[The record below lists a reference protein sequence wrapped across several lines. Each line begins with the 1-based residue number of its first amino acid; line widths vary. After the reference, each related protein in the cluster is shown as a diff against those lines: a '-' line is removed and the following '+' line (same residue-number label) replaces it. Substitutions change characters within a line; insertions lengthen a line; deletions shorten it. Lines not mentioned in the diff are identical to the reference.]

1 MTPIR
6 QKRPLD
12 DTDASPINK
21 KTKRDKIIG
30 MAEDMRNSVQ
40 AMRQIVEERY
50 SDKIQQSN
58 YILDAWQ
65 DVWHIVCTKGMNQE
79 GWMSDEL
86 LNARLPQDAYLSPFY
101 NSMYED
107 FLKMQGGVKEAE
119 RVLDSI
125 PEMRRKITNAY
136 IAEKA
141 VYMEIF
147 TKWTLVCEAVCDGM
161 PLPQP
166 FLDARLPDR
175 LEYKFY
181 NNNYQS
187 FADLVQLHVKS
198 LPSPSDFGKDG
209 RWGEEQ
215 RKECRIYCLRPPEAR
230 SLPLCILHDVFRQY
244 LLNIKQPLPLAS
256 DTAITAQRIAAKLCT
271 NMGVSVSNKS
281 TTAHHSRDNK
291 RTKEFDACISDFLG
305 KFEPMYYLNPGRD
318 AHSGIADGALLM
330 NGILIALREMKADPE
345 IVAMLK
351 VLRQNRAD
359 DYVRQGAPMFLLCIV
374 GPMINVSGGF
384 YDGEKVIVEPLTAF
398 CHTLEDPLDMRQDEI
413 ARILYALRKGINT
426 LEAIA
431 QNKKKQKSYFPPST
445 PRIYSSC
452 TQYTRHNHTPP
463 SEGCLEFQQMIMS
476 NLLLLHNSLLFTGTL
491 AGVGPVFVKLAR
503 KYGENVHQLLAEEGL
518 APTLHAKSEVEGA
531 PTAYIMEHL
540 EPSSWITLHRF
551 VTDIGDL
558 EYKEPVQLSMN
569 KVLKILREN
578 NKVHGD
584 LRSANIMVQISTT
597 GKLVCFDDEG
607 SHRAS
612 IKIID
617 FDWSG
622 ETGEVYYPPTRNE
635 GIPGLTWP
643 GKPGYPIEQ
652 DHDEQLFESW
662 WPNLG
667 KEIKD
672 ESSLQG
678 DVSEVSLSSFLY

>member
-1 MTPIR
+1 MPPRLEPLSMTPIT
-6 QKRPLD
+6 QKRTLD
-12 DTDASPINK
+12 DTNASPINK
-21 KTKRDKIIG
+21 KPKRDKIIG

-40 AMRQIVEERY
+40 AMRQTVEERY
-50 SDKIQQSN
+50 SDKIQQIN
-58 YILDAWQ
+58 FILDAWQ
-65 DVWHIVCTKGMNQE
+65 DVWHIMCTKGMNQE
-79 GWMSDEL
+79 GWTSDELDL
-86 LNARLPQDAYLSPFY
+86 LNARLPQDAYLSLSY
-101 NSMYED
+101 NNMYEA
-107 FLKMQGGVKEAE
+107 FLKPQDKAE
-119 RVLDSI
+119 RVFGSI
-125 PEMRRKITNAY
+125 PEMRQKITNAY

-166 FLDARLPDR
+166 FLDAHLPDR
-175 LEYKFY
+175 EYLLIAKIMAVVITVGLEYKFY

-215 RKECRIYCLRPPEAR
+215 RKEGHIYCLRPPEAR
-230 SLPLCILHDVFRQY
+230 SLPLCILHNVFRQY

-256 DTAITAQRIAAKLCT
+256 DTAVTAQRIATNLCAK
-271 NMGVSVSNKS
+271 MGVSVSNKS

-305 KFEPMYYLNPGRD
+305 KVEPMYYLNPDRN

-330 NGILIALREMKADPE
+330 NGILIALREMKAEPGASGNAYMQ
-345 IVAMLK
+345 VARCYDLAVK
-351 VLRQNRAD
+351 VLQQNRAD
-359 DYVRQGAPMFLLCIV
+359 AYMRQGAPMFLLCIV

-431 QNKKKQKSYFPPST
+431 QNKKKQKLYFPPST

-452 TQYTRHNHTPP
+452 TQYTCHNHTSP

-491 AGVGPVFVKLAR
+491 TGVGPVFVKLAR

-518 APTLHAKSEVEGA
+518 APMLHAKSEVEGA

-540 EPSSWITLHRF
+540 EPSSWITLHNF

-558 EYKEPVQLSMN
+558 EYKEPVRLSMN

-578 NKVHGD
+578 NKVHGE
-584 LRSANIMVQISTT
+584 LQSTNIMVQVSMT
-597 GKLVCFDDEG
+597 GKLVCFEMKD
-607 SHRAS
+607 
-612 IKIID
+612 
-617 FDWSG
+617 
-622 ETGEVYYPPTRNE
+622 
-635 GIPGLTWP
+635 LT
-643 GKPGYPIEQ
+643 E
-652 DHDEQLFESW
+652 
-662 WPNLG
+662 
-667 KEIKD
+667 
-672 ESSLQG
+672 
-678 DVSEVSLSSFLY
+678 